1 MGHGANQEKVS
12 TAGRGGGK
20 RQERPAPGRV
30 VYRAQAQC
38 QPGYVVGHVLLLFPR
53 RAGHRIRQL
62 LGRVVRVSHE
72 LRAQPG
78 GARSQRAIAH
88 QHSGI
93 AGGKA
98 QQLPAARHAA
108 ENADGKRVAAVNGG
122 LTVP

>member
-1 MGHGANQEKVS
+1 MERIKKKFPRAE
-12 TAGRGGGK
+12 RGGGK
-20 RQERPAPGRV
+20 RQERPAPGRLFH
-30 VYRAQAQC
+30 RARRSAITVTSS
-38 QPGYVVGHVLLLFPR
+38 GMSLLFPR

-98 QQLPAARHAA
+98 QQLPAAVTLPRMPM
-108 ENADGKRVAAVNGG
+108 GSVSP
-122 LTVP
+122 L